1 MHELIFVEEST
12 RNQNKSSSWD
22 EQRIGHGSIAQQ
34 ASTISTSLIKCICE
48 SQCQPINSAALK
60 SGREHEPVALN
71 YYKSVM
77 LDTCLLSK
85 PKLIGNVRKHENFE
99 CVSIGLVIDNEYPCL
114 RASPDAKFHCSCCNF
129 GVVEIKCPYSLRDS
143 MLSQVIHDKENEFY
157 STYESD
163 MYTLY
168 QYFTQVRLE
177 IRVTETN
184 VCNFV
189 VWTPHE
195 TLILGVNGDKKF
207 QDKLCTNLVKNMGRS
222 HIARTCNT
230 EFREKQQPTCSAN
243 RAIR

>member
-1 MHELIFVEEST
+1 
-12 RNQNKSSSWD
+12 
-22 EQRIGHGSIAQQ
+22 
-34 ASTISTSLIKCICE
+34 
-48 SQCQPINSAALK
+48 
-60 SGREHEPVALN
+60 
-71 YYKSVM
+71 
-77 LDTCLLSK
+77 
-85 PKLIGNVRKHENFE
+85 
-99 CVSIGLVIDNEYPCL
+99 
-114 RASPDAKFHCSCCNF
+114 
-129 GVVEIKCPYSLRDS
+129 
-143 MLSQVIHDKENEFY
+143 MLSQVIHDKEKEFY